1 MHFTDLTL
9 ILDLLYFPSPKFL
22 TPHLFI
28 IFIYY
33 LVCWNY
39 HSLGF
44 PDTFL
49 KIDFIF

>member
-1 MHFTDLTL
+1 MHSTDLTL

-22 TPHLFI
+22 TSS
-28 IFIYY
+28 FIYY
-33 LVCWNY
+33 LLCWNY
-39 HSLGF
+39 YSLGF